1 MVNVNLP
8 LVAVAVRVAIALLT
22 RTFFQ
27 PDEFFQSL
35 EVAHHA
41 VYGYGHLTWEWLA
54 PRPIRSVLYPALN
67 VPIYWLLKVLAL
79 DQTAALV
86 GHLRLRS
93 RRERRRA
100 CVCGTQL
107 IFVRRF
113 GRRRCSTAAWPR

>member
-86 GHLRLRS
+86 GRLRLRS

-113 GRRRCSTAAWPR
+113 GRRRFSTAAWPR

>member
-1 MVNVNLP
+1 MANVNLP

-86 GHLRLRS
+86 GRLRLRS
-93 RRERRRA
+93 RRERRPA

>member
-1 MVNVNLP
+1 MANVNLP

-86 GHLRLRS
+86 GRLRLRS

-100 CVCGTQL
+100 CVCGT
-107 IFVRRF
+107 
-113 GRRRCSTAAWPR
+113 